1 MNSTCERRAALVD
14 HLAAQGHV
22 RDPAWRAAWL
32 ATPREE
38 FVPYYFEPNRNRP
51 GWRLLSSSDDDPG
64 EWLTGVYSMDAL
76 VTQLNGDD
84 GLVDA
89 ARRGE
94 PVSGTPTSSSS
105 APPLMAAML
114 DALDVAEGHRV
125 FEAATGTGYN
135 AALLAHRV
143 GDNQVTSVEVDPSVT
158 SRAITA
164 LHRLGRTPHVSAG
177 DAAAGSPGRAP
188 FDRVIATVAL
198 PHVPPAWLAQTR
210 PAAVLVVPLVL
221 AGHGGIMVR
230 LERDQRGGAHG
241 HVMDHY
247 GGFMATR
254 TTSLPDPPRIRPSL
268 LDRTRPTR
276 VPIDALGGSH
286 PASFFLALLVPPF
299 RTLGFTPDGS
309 HVHQTWGRALD
320 GSTFAVVELDG
331 EQHVATEG
339 PLWAEVETAYQRW
352 LDLDRPERN
361 RVGITVTAASE
372 HTLWLDQPSHP
383 LRTWPGAT

>member
-1 MNSTCERRAALVD
+1 MTATHAHNATLVD
-14 HLAAQGHV
+14 QLFAQGHLQ
-22 RDPAWRAAWL
+22 DPAWRAAWL

-38 FVPYYFEPNRNRP
+38 FVPYYFEPHRDRP
-51 GWRLLSSSDDDPG
+51 GWRLLSVTDDDPA
-64 EWLTGVYSMDAL
+64 EWLAGVYSTDAL
-76 VTQLNGDD
+76 VTQLDGDD
-84 GLVDA
+84 ALVDA

-94 PVSGTPTSSSS
+94 TVSGTPTSSSS

-114 DALDVAEGHRV
+114 DALDVEQGHRV

-135 AALLAHRV
+135 AAMLAHRL
-143 GDNQVTSVEVDPSVT
+143 GDDHVTSIEVDPGLA
-158 SRAITA
+158 SRAVAA
-164 LHRLGRTPHVSAG
+164 LHRLVRTPYVTVG

-230 LERDQRGGAHG
+230 LERDRHGGAHG
-241 HVMDHY
+241 HVMNDY

-254 TTSLPDPPRIRPSL
+254 TTSLPDPPRIRLPL
-268 LDRTRPTR
+268 LDQTRPTR
-276 VPIDALGGSH
+276 VPVEALGGAH
-286 PASFFLALLVPPF
+286 PAAFFVSLLVGPF

-309 HVHQTWGRALD
+309 ATHQTWGHGLD

-331 EQHVATEG
+331 DRRVATDG
-339 PLWAEVETAYQRW
+339 PLWDEIETAYKKW
-352 LDLDRPERN
+352 IDLDRPERT
-361 RVGITVTAASE
+361 RIGIIVRSAGE
-372 HTLWLDQPSHP
+372 HTLWLDTPTRP
-383 LRTWPGAT
+383 VRTWIGAP